1 MSFVDLENKEIW
13 VHCMF
18 LFLYKVDDNNDKIC
32 IKALTYTCNEVMQ
45 LLDLVFAI
53 ILKLAIITLIR

>member
-1 MSFVDLENKEIW
+1 MSFVDLENKGKW

-32 IKALTYTCNEVMQ
+32 INTPTYTYNEVMQ
-45 LLDLVFAI
+45 LLDLVVY
-53 ILKLAIITLIR
+53 KNY